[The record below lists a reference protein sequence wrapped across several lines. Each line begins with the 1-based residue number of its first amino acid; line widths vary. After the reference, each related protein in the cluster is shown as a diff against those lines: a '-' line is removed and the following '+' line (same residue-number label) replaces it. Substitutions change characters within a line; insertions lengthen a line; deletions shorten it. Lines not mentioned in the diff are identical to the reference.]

1 MKDCLKFYTILR
13 DGFGT
18 HPPDLSLEQTLCLVR
33 VYRKP
38 YCYNKF
44 MDREKLMG
52 ELIDSSV
59 LQKQFFAVLHEHAIH
74 HKPCTED
81 ILDSQSPAY
90 IEYSSAIQKIFGDNP
105 NSEQIILFQLELIQM
120 FLQMMAENNR
130 AILSVMITY
139 GIE

>member
-1 MKDCLKFYTILR
+1 
-13 DGFGT
+13 
-18 HPPDLSLEQTLCLVR
+18 
-33 VYRKP
+33 
-38 YCYNKF
+38 

-130 AILSVMITY
+130 AILSVMLTY

>member
-1 MKDCLKFYTILR
+1 
-13 DGFGT
+13 
-18 HPPDLSLEQTLCLVR
+18 
-33 VYRKP
+33 
-38 YCYNKF
+38 

-74 HKPCTED
+74 HKPGTET
-81 ILDSQSPAY
+81 ILDSQSPVY
-90 IEYSSAIQKIFGDNP
+90 IEYSSAIQKMFGDNP
-105 NSEQIILFQLELIQM
+105 NIEQIILFQLELIQI

-130 AILSVMITY
+130 AILSVMLTY